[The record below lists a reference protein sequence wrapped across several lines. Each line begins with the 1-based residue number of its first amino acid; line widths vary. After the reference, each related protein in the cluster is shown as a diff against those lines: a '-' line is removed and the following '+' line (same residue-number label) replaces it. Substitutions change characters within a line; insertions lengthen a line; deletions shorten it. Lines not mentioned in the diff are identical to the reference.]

1 MQSSLRGSNFR
12 EIQLVPL
19 VNLGASS
26 DGAGQSYDG
35 PSPKLLLTTASAGD
49 QLHPGR
55 ERELQHHGDEEQLRQ
70 IRVVAAKVKIAYLIF
85 LKSVLSFY
93 NLEIRKEDLICFI
106 T

>member
-1 MQSSLRGSNFR
+1 MVQSSLLGSNFR
-12 EIQLVPL
+12 KIQLVPL

-55 ERELQHHGDEEQLRQ
+55 KRELQHHGDEEQLRQ
-70 IRVVAAKVKIAYLIF
+70 IRVVAAKVKISQFFYMC
-85 LKSVLSFY
+85 SVSA
-93 NLEIRKEDLICFI
+93 IMR
-106 T
+106 